1 MEGLLLIA
9 VIVLAAVLL
18 IGFIGL
24 SEGTS
29 MATGESDD
37 EPDDEAHW
45 FNPATGLPMM
55 SKGTHGFDVAGNWY
69 GFDDHATSMDRHD
82 ALAGPFDDFSSVRGG
97 WPSDAVT
104 AIGMDQT
111 LSADPMASHFIDSH
125 HVCINPATGL
135 PMISDSE
142 AGVDVGGNP
151 YGFQND
157 DLFSHHDSFGSGFD
171 SDSHSHFGSGT
182 DWS

>member
-9 VIVLAAVLL
+9 VIVLAAVIL

-37 EPDDEAHW
+37 EPGDEAHW

-55 SKGTHGFDVAGNWY
+55 SKGPHGFDVAGNWY

-82 ALAGPFDDFSSVRGG
+82 ARASPFDDFSSVRGG
-97 WPSDAVT
+97 WPSDAMT
-104 AIGMDQT
+104 
-111 LSADPMASHFIDSH
+111 DSH
-125 HVCINPATGL
+125 HACVNPATGL
-135 PMISDSE
+135 PMISDNE

-151 YGFQND
+151 YGFRND

-171 SDSHSHFGSGT
+171 NDSHDHFGSGT
-182 DWS
+182 DWT

>member
-1 MEGLLLIA
+1 MKGLLLIA
-9 VIVLAAVLL
+9 VIVLAAVIL

-37 EPDDEAHW
+37 EPGDEAHW

-55 SKGTHGFDVAGNWY
+55 SNGPHGFDVAGNWY
-69 GFDDHATSMDRHD
+69 GFDDHASSMDRHD

-97 WPSDAVT
+97 WSSDAMT
-104 AIGMDQT
+104 TMDQT
-111 LSADPMASHFIDSH
+111 LGADPIVSDFLESH
-125 HVCINPATGL
+125 HTCVNPATGL

-151 YGFQND
+151 YGFRND

-171 SDSHSHFGSGT
+171 GDSHDHFGSGT
-182 DWS
+182 DWM

>member
-9 VIVLAAVLL
+9 VIVLAAVSL
-18 IGFIGL
+18 IGFIGS
-24 SEGTS
+24 SEGATTATS
-29 MATGESDD
+29 ESDAESAD
-37 EPDDEAHW
+37 GTHW

-55 SKGTHGFDVAGNWY
+55 SNGPHGFDVAGNWY
-69 GFDDHATSMDRHD
+69 GYDDQASSMDRHD

-111 LSADPMASHFIDSH
+111 LSADPMASNFLDSH

>member
-1 MEGLLLIA
+1 MEGVLLIA
-9 VIVLAAVLL
+9 VIVLAAVFL

-37 EPDDEAHW
+37 EPGDEAHW

-55 SKGTHGFDVAGNWY
+55 SKGPHGFDVAGNWY

-82 ALAGPFDDFSSVRGG
+82 ARASPFDDFSSVRGG
-97 WPSDAVT
+97 WPSDAMT
-104 AIGMDQT
+104 
-111 LSADPMASHFIDSH
+111 DSH
-125 HVCINPATGL
+125 HTCVNPATGL
-135 PMISDSE
+135 PMISDNE

-151 YGFQND
+151 YGFRND

-171 SDSHSHFGSGT
+171 NDSHDHFGSGT
-182 DWS
+182 DWT

>member
-1 MEGLLLIA
+1 MKGLLLIA
-9 VIVLAAVLL
+9 VIVLAAVFL

-37 EPDDEAHW
+37 EPGDEAHW

-55 SKGTHGFDVAGNWY
+55 SKGPHGFDVAGNWY
-69 GFDDHATSMDRHD
+69 GLDDHASSMDRHD

-97 WPSDAVT
+97 WPSDAMT
-104 AIGMDQT
+104 
-111 LSADPMASHFIDSH
+111 DSH
-125 HVCINPATGL
+125 HICVNPATGL
-135 PMISDSE
+135 PMISDNE

-151 YGFQND
+151 YGFRND

-171 SDSHSHFGSGT
+171 NDSHDHFGSGT
-182 DWS
+182 DWT